1 MSVRDG
7 TTVVLGS
14 DDDVVECLVGN
25 RCFLLMGSGAL
36 LSKFVQQFGEM
47 NLEEGELGGWIPEVG
62 ALLDGE
68 SWKIGWCYVGSHPAP
83 SDSLGKTVLT
93 NTCDPL

>member
-47 NLEEGELGGWIPEVG
+47 NLEEGELGG
-62 ALLDGE
+62 
-68 SWKIGWCYVGSHPAP
+68 
-83 SDSLGKTVLT
+83 
-93 NTCDPL
+93 